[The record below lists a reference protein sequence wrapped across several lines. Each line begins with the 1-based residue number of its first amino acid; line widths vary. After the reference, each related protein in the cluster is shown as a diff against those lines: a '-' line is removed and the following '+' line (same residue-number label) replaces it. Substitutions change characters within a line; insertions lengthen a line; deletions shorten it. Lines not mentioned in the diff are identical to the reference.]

1 MVPELSQEEISRYA
15 RHLTIPE
22 IGIEGQRRLKAA
34 AVLVVGIGGLGSAI
48 SLYLAAAGVGRIG
61 LVDNDMV
68 ESSNLQRQ
76 VIHDTPHLGQPKV
89 VSARQR
95 ISSINPGIQVD
106 TYQEALSYQNAVRI
120 ANDYTIIMDGTDN
133 LPSRYLI
140 NDLCVLTNKTYIYGS
155 VFRFEGQVGIFDA
168 RRGPCYRCVFPEPP
182 LTGAIPSGI
191 QTGVFCTVPGT
202 IGTIQATEALKYIIG
217 IGSPMIGKLVLYNA
231 LEMDFQEVHLDKN
244 PNCKVCSTKPEIT
257 QLLDY
262 EKLYGR
268 TNVEEFDQNK

>member
-1 MVPELSQEEISRYA
+1 MVHELSQEEIFRYA

-22 IGIEGQRRLKAA
+22 IGTEGQKRLKAA
-34 AVLVVGIGGLGSAI
+34 SVLVVGVGGLGSAI

-61 LVDNDMV
+61 LVDNDVV

-89 VSARQR
+89 DSARQR
-95 ISSINPGIQVD
+95 MLSINPGIQVD

-140 NDLCVLTNKTYIYGS
+140 NDLCVLTDKTYIYGS

-168 RRGPCYRCVFPEPP
+168 RRGPCYRCLFPEPP
-182 LTGAIPSGI
+182 PTGAIPSSI
-191 QTGVFCTVPGT
+191 QTGVFCTLPGT

-217 IGSPMIGKLVLYNA
+217 IGSPIIGKLLLYNA
-231 LEMDFQEVHLDKN
+231 LEMDFQEVYLDKN
-244 PNCKVCSTKPEIT
+244 PNCKVCGTKPEIT

-268 TNVEEFDQNK
+268 TNVEESDPK